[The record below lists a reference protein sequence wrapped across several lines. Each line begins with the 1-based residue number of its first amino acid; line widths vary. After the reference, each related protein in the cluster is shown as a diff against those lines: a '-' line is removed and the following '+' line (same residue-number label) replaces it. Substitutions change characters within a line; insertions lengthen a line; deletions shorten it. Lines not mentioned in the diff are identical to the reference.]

1 MRLLASVL
9 AFAVSMALLVT
20 LVSTPVNAEP
30 NGFGRALIFRICG
43 DFTREDAFCVCNS
56 RLNNVPEKATKA
68 EFQDGVC
75 KGSIVQEKPADLS
88 PPNFPSM
95 GPRNVIEF
103 LFRTIYG
110 DGIMQRF
117 CPYDQPCDTPT
128 RLPWTPETWIGGTRP
143 SQISAISVIA
153 AVYGQAECVK
163 AQADTGSAKWV
174 ADLKALLPEQQRS
187 AFDAE
192 LREMA
197 NSKGM
202 FGDHELTIIE
212 AGCSI
217 DPWRIYQQVKQ

>member
-1 MRLLASVL
+1 MRLSASVP
-9 AFAVSMALLVT
+9 ACAVSMVLLAI
-20 LVSTPVNAEP
+20 LVSTPASAEP

-43 DFTREDAFCVCNS
+43 DFSRENAFCVCHS
-56 RLNNVPEKATKA
+56 RLNNVPEGTTKV

-75 KGSIVQEKPADLS
+75 KGSIVQDKPADLS

-103 LFRTIYG
+103 LFRTMYG

-128 RLPWTPETWIGGTRP
+128 RLHWTPETWIGGKRP

-153 AVYGQAECVK
+153 AVYGQPECVK
-163 AQADTGSAKWV
+163 AQADPGSAKWV
-174 ADLKALLPEQQRS
+174 AELKALLPEQQRS

-192 LREMA
+192 LQEMA
-197 NSKGM
+197 NSKGI
-202 FGDHELTIIE
+202 FGDRDMTVIE